1 MTLDERLDRIVSRS
15 LELEALLA
23 SGISG
28 EAFTQASREYAEIE
42 PVVAH
47 INALRHAE
55 QEAAQAELL
64 LADPEMKELAE
75 GELADIRERLP
86 ELSQNVRLAML
97 PRDAADERSAILE
110 IRPAAGGMR
119 QLFLQQ
125 NCLTFTAVMQTCA
138 GGVFPLWITAIANL
152 VACVKVL
159 PK

>member
-110 IRPAAGGMR
+110 IRPAAGGDEAA
-119 QLFLQQ
+119 LFAAELFD
-125 NCLTFTAVMQTCA
+125 LYRRYADLRGWRFSIMDY
-138 GGVFPLWITAIANL
+138 
-152 VACVKVL
+152 
-159 PK
+159 